1 MSTGTTGVLLIAK
14 GEVKRIKLRDTKSTT
29 PLTLESLQTA
39 LKKKTAISLLHSLT
53 VNDSRL
59 TFFGYTTG
67 KKGTENKHE
76 LPPPMDEKQYFSDIL
91 VVASKKGSTW
101 EQPISFTPDM
111 YEEAY
116 EQIFQGGQG
125 NDSDSDNDSEHDTDT
140 ESSEE
145 EKEEQEEHAM
155 TSKKKAAEDDGV
167 PEDEEDGSES
177 DKDGDDDEDGD
188 GDEEEQIED
197 GEVEYEEEQAP
208 VKPKKASKKKVVK
221 QNLTV
226 TQNTGRARQQALL
239 SKPGFQEI
247 QGVRAI
253 PQEESTER
261 NFRTHVFKNIQ
272 EKLGKEF
279 TPDEQTK
286 IESMIMYSALSDA
299 KAKFV
304 VKHFDNSLFQVCYM
318 NAARRLISNLD
329 PTSYVKNTSF
339 LSKMKQGLITI
350 DELATMT
357 GLDYCPELYMD
368 LRKRMA
374 LREQHLL
381 EGNKAMA
388 TDMFKCNQC
397 HKRETTYYELQTR
410 SADEPMTKFI
420 NCLNCGNRWR
430 Q

>member
-1 MSTGTTGVLLIAK
+1 MSAGTTGVLLIAK
-14 GEVKRIKLRDTKSTT
+14 GDVKRIKLRDTKSIT
-29 PLTLESLQTA
+29 PLTLDSLQTA
-39 LKKKTAISLLHSLT
+39 LKKKTTITLLNSIT
-53 VNDSRL
+53 VNDTTLS
-59 TFFGYTTG
+59 FFGYTTG

-101 EQPISFTPDM
+101 EHPVSFTPDM

-116 EQIFQGGQG
+116 EHIFQGGAQ
-125 NDSDSDNDSEHDTDT
+125 NDSDDDSDRNTDD

-145 EKEEQEEHAM
+145 EKEDQEEHVM

-167 PEDEEDGSES
+167 PEDEADGSES
-177 DKDGDDDEDGD
+177 EKDDVEEEEGDEDGD
-188 GDEEEQIED
+188 GQIEDGGEVDYEEEQI
-197 GEVEYEEEQAP
+197 P
-208 VKPKKASKKKVVK
+208 VKSKKPSKKKPVK

-247 QGVRAI
+247 QDVQPI
-253 PQEESTER
+253 PQEECTEHT
-261 NFRTHVFKNIQ
+261 FRSHVYKNIQ
-272 EKLGKEF
+272 IKLGKEF
-279 TPDEQTK
+279 TPEEQAK
-286 IESMIMYSALSDA
+286 IECMILMNALADA
-299 KAKFV
+299 KTKFV

-318 NAARRLISNLD
+318 NVARRLISNLD
-329 PTSYVKNTSF
+329 PNSYVKNTSF
-339 LSKMKQGLITI
+339 LSKMKEGLITI
-350 DELATMT
+350 DELASMN

>member
-1 MSTGTTGVLLIAK
+1 MSAGITGVLLVAK
-14 GEVKRIKLRDTKSTT
+14 GDVKRIKLCDTKSTT
-29 PLTLESLQTA
+29 PISLESIQTA
-39 LKKKTAISLLHSLT
+39 LKKKTPISLLHALQ
-53 VNDSRL
+53 VNELKL
-59 TFFGYTTG
+59 TFFGYTSG

-76 LPPPMDEKQYFSDIL
+76 LPPPMDEKQHFSDIV

-101 EQPISFTPDM
+101 EHPVSLTPDM

-125 NDSDSDNDSEHDTDT
+125 NDSENDDSDHDTDD

-145 EKEEQEEHAM
+145 EKEEQEEHVM
-155 TSKKKAAEDDGV
+155 NSKKKAAEDDGV
-167 PEDEEDGSES
+167 PEDEEDESES
-177 DKDGDDDEDGD
+177 DKDGDDEDGD

-197 GEVEYEEEQAP
+197 VGEVEYEEEQAP

-239 SKPGFQEI
+239 SKPEFQEI
-247 QGVRAI
+247 QGVRPI
-253 PQEESTER
+253 PQEECTEQ
-261 NFRTHVFKNIQ
+261 NFRSHVYKNIQ

-279 TPDEQTK
+279 TPEEQGK
-286 IESMIMYSALSDA
+286 IECMILINALADA
-299 KAKFV
+299 KTKFV

-329 PTSYVKNTSF
+329 PNSYVKNTSF
-339 LSKMKQGLITI
+339 LSKMKEGLITI
-350 DELATMT
+350 DELASMN